1 MTDPI
6 SKFMNRVQAAQQ
18 GRSKDVRL
26 SIEEAHE
33 LTTAIGELLA
43 IKLQAVKLNTSPDV
57 IEVKVDGGSF

>member
-6 SKFMNRVQAAQQ
+6 SKFMGRVKAAQQ

-26 SIEEAHE
+26 SIDEAQE

-43 IKLQAVKLNTSPDV
+43 IKLQMVKAEKPAETME
-57 IEVKVDGGSF
+57 IEVDGGTF